1 MSANFKTCVFGGFD
15 REDVISYIEKSA
27 KESQERIEALE
38 SENAKLKEDN
48 ERIESALRTLHTQT
62 KQHQREEMEQEALQ
76 KQLMDAQDRVAELT
90 AHNEALRQENEALH
104 AAADEDAHLKE
115 HIADIE
121 ISAHRRTEEFR
132 KEAFA
137 KLHQCINAQRAWCQT
152 QRSRYANMN
161 ETLLQDV
168 RRAENILAN
177 NDLSG
182 FDEMLE
188 TLQNL
193 EDTLQ

>member
-1 MSANFKTCVFGGFD
+1 MSTNFKTCVFGGFD
-15 REDVISYIEKSA
+15 REDVINYIEKSA

-38 SENAKLKEDN
+38 SENTKLKEDN
-48 ERIESALRTLHTQT
+48 ERIELALRTLHTQA
-62 KQHQREEMEQEALQ
+62 KQYKQDGVDQEILQ
-76 KQLMDAQDRVAELT
+76 QQLADAQSMVSELKEQ
-90 AHNEALRQENEALH
+90 NEMLRQENVSLH
-104 AAADEDAHLKE
+104 AAADEYAHLKE

-121 ISAHRRTEEFR
+121 INAHRRTEEFR
-132 KEAFA
+132 TEAFA
-137 KLHQCINAQRAWCQT
+137 KLHQCIDAQRAWCQT

-161 ETLLQDV
+161 ETLLQDM
-168 RRAENILAN
+168 RRAEDILAN

>member
-1 MSANFKTCVFGGFD
+1 MSTNFKTCVFGGFD
-15 REDVISYIEKSA
+15 REDVINYIEKSA

-48 ERIESALRTLHTQT
+48 ERIELALRTLHTQA
-62 KQHQREEMEQEALQ
+62 KQYKQEEIDQELLQ
-76 KQLMDAQDRVAELT
+76 QQLTDVQAKVTELT
-90 AHNEALRQENEALH
+90 AQNEALRQENESLR
-104 AAADEDAHLKE
+104 AAADEYTHLKE

-132 KEAFA
+132 TEAFA
-137 KLHQCINAQRAWCQT
+137 KLHQCIDAQRAWCQT

-161 ETLLQDV
+161 ETLLQDM
-168 RRAENILAN
+168 RRAEDILAN

-182 FDEMLE
+182 FDEILE
-188 TLQNL
+188 TLQDL
-193 EDTLQ
+193 EDTLR

>member
-1 MSANFKTCVFGGFD
+1 MSTNFKTCVFGGFD

-90 AHNEALRQENEALH
+90 AHNEALRQENEALY
-104 AAADEDAHLKE
+104 AAADEYAHLKE

-168 RRAENILAN
+168 RRAEDILAN

>member
-1 MSANFKTCVFGGFD
+1 MVSD
-15 REDVISYIEKSA
+15 
-27 KESQERIEALE
+27 
-38 SENAKLKEDN
+38 LKEQN
-48 ERIESALRTLHTQT
+48 E
-62 KQHQREEMEQEALQ
+62 M
-76 KQLMDAQDRVAELT
+76 
-90 AHNEALRQENEALH
+90 LRQENASLH
-104 AAADEDAHLKE
+104 AAADEYAHLKE

-121 ISAHRRTEEFR
+121 INAHRRTEEFR
-132 KEAFA
+132 TEAFA
-137 KLHQCINAQRAWCQT
+137 KLHQCIDAQRAWCQT

-168 RRAENILAN
+168 RRAEDILAN

>member
-1 MSANFKTCVFGGFD
+1 MSTNFKTCVFGGFD

-90 AHNEALRQENEALH
+90 VHNEALRQENEALH
-104 AAADEDAHLKE
+104 AAADEYAQLKE

-168 RRAENILAN
+168 RRAEDILAN

-182 FDEMLE
+182 FDKMLE